1 MWCLFTRW
9 YDDDPSIFFWT
20 STCIDYFPTP
30 PPPHIYSQTQIGD
43 RPPWPLHFS
52 LQYVGTST
60 KSSINFFAWILK
72 RKTLLSKRVGSYGVG
87 PSFRSE
93 IMASLLQLRLYH
105 VGLVIC
111 MPKYTYILG
120 NNRRLGLRKL
130 TNHTPFSKF
139 FSGPRWDCRPFKLF
153 ISIFLIQ

>member
-1 MWCLFTRW
+1 MHPKVQRLLFCKISDFQYSAEEETIDTHAQMWCLFTRW

-72 RKTLLSKRVGSYGVG
+72 RKTLLSKRVG
-87 PSFRSE
+87 PSFRDE
-93 IMASLLQLRLYH
+93 VMASLLQLRLYH
-105 VGLVIC
+105 VGFVIC
-111 MPKYTYILG
+111 MPKYILG
-120 NNRRLGLRKL
+120 LA
-130 TNHTPFSKF
+130 
-139 FSGPRWDCRPFKLF
+139 
-153 ISIFLIQ
+153 IFLR

>member
-1 MWCLFTRW
+1 MHPKVQRLLFCKIFDFQYSAEEETIDTHTQMWCLFTRW

-72 RKTLLSKRVGSYGVG
+72 RKTLLSKWDESYDVG
-87 PSFRSE
+87 PSFRDE
-93 IMASLLQLRLYH
+93 VMASLLQLRLYH
-105 VGLVIC
+105 VGFVICIHTYLVI
-111 MPKYTYILG
+111 IG
-120 NNRRLGLRKL
+120 G
-130 TNHTPFSKF
+130 
-139 FSGPRWDCRPFKLF
+139 
-153 ISIFLIQ
+153 

>member
-1 MWCLFTRW
+1 MHPKVQRLLFCKIFDFQYSAEEETIDTHTQMWCLFTRW

-60 KSSINFFAWILK
+60 KNSINFFARISK
-72 RKTLLSKRVGSYGVG
+72 RKTLLVNGMDLMVLVLPFETKLWPVYYSY
-87 PSFRSE
+87 
-93 IMASLLQLRLYH
+93 A
-105 VGLVIC
+105 
-111 MPKYTYILG
+111 YI
-120 NNRRLGLRKL
+120 N
-130 TNHTPFSKF
+130 
-139 FSGPRWDCRPFKLF
+139 
-153 ISIFLIQ
+153 IFLNFDMHRLFPTPPPPHI